1 MVNLKK
7 EEYIYFTTK
16 RGCRVKIGNDCGVL
30 YYEKEIRTKKNG
42 YTRINYKLVNPTNE
56 MLNVAKACQKERY
69 KDMNKDYA
77 IKIVSNWLKNYSNE
91 VVVRV
96 MKNYDTIINDKTT
109 FNMLS
114 KLYNEENKEEETFI
128 HDIEY
133 MVKYG
138 IKDETKDMLR
148 LGEYSQSYREV
159 LYDLY
164 IR

>member
-1 MVNLKK
+1 
-7 EEYIYFTTK
+7 
-16 RGCRVKIGNDCGVL
+16 
-30 YYEKEIRTKKNG
+30 
-42 YTRINYKLVNPTNE
+42 
-56 MLNVAKACQKERY
+56 
-69 KDMNKDYA
+69 MNKDYA
-77 IKIVSNWLKNYSNE
+77 IKIVANWLKDYNNE

-109 FNMLS
+109 YNMLS
-114 KLYNEENKEEETFI
+114 KLYEEENKEEETFI

-148 LGEYSQSYREV
+148 LGEYSRSYRDV

>member
-1 MVNLKK
+1 M
-7 EEYIYFTTK
+7 
-16 RGCRVKIGNDCGVL
+16 
-30 YYEKEIRTKKNG
+30 
-42 YTRINYKLVNPTNE
+42 NE
-56 MLNVAKACQKERY
+56 
-69 KDMNKDYA
+69 DYA
-77 IKIVSNWLKNYSNE
+77 IKIVANWLKDYNND

-109 FNMLS
+109 YTILS
-114 KLYNEENKEEETFI
+114 KLYEDENKEEETFI

-148 LGEYSQSYREV
+148 LGEYSRSYRDV

>member
-1 MVNLKK
+1 
-7 EEYIYFTTK
+7 
-16 RGCRVKIGNDCGVL
+16 
-30 YYEKEIRTKKNG
+30 
-42 YTRINYKLVNPTNE
+42 
-56 MLNVAKACQKERY
+56 
-69 KDMNKDYA
+69 MNKDYA
-77 IKIVSNWLKNYSNE
+77 IKIVANWLKNYSNE

-96 MKNYDTIINDKTT
+96 MKNYDTIINDKTSFT
-109 FNMLS
+109 MLS
-114 KLYNEENKEEETFI
+114 KLYQEENKEEETFI
-128 HDIEY
+128 QDIEY

>member
-1 MVNLKK
+1 
-7 EEYIYFTTK
+7 
-16 RGCRVKIGNDCGVL
+16 
-30 YYEKEIRTKKNG
+30 
-42 YTRINYKLVNPTNE
+42 
-56 MLNVAKACQKERY
+56 
-69 KDMNKDYA
+69 MNKDYT
-77 IKIVSNWLKNYSNE
+77 IKIVANWLKNYSNE

-96 MKNYDTIINDKTT
+96 MKNYDTIINDKTIYT
-109 FNMLS
+109 MLS
-114 KLYNEENKEEETFI
+114 KLYEEENKEEETFI

>member
-1 MVNLKK
+1 
-7 EEYIYFTTK
+7 
-16 RGCRVKIGNDCGVL
+16 
-30 YYEKEIRTKKNG
+30 
-42 YTRINYKLVNPTNE
+42 
-56 MLNVAKACQKERY
+56 
-69 KDMNKDYA
+69 MNKDYS
-77 IKIVSNWLKNYSNE
+77 IKIVANWLKLYSND

-96 MKNYDTIINDKTT
+96 MEKYEQIINDKTT
-109 FNMLS
+109 YTMLS
-114 KLYNEENKEEETFI
+114 KLYEQENKEEETFI

-148 LGEYSQSYREV
+148 LAEWSRSYREV

>member
-1 MVNLKK
+1 
-7 EEYIYFTTK
+7 
-16 RGCRVKIGNDCGVL
+16 
-30 YYEKEIRTKKNG
+30 
-42 YTRINYKLVNPTNE
+42 
-56 MLNVAKACQKERY
+56 
-69 KDMNKDYA
+69 MNKDYT
-77 IKIVSNWLKNYSNE
+77 IKIVANWLKNYSNE

-109 FNMLS
+109 YTMLS
-114 KLYNEENKEEETFI
+114 KLYKEENKEEETFI
-128 HDIEY
+128 QDIEY

>member
-1 MVNLKK
+1 
-7 EEYIYFTTK
+7 
-16 RGCRVKIGNDCGVL
+16 
-30 YYEKEIRTKKNG
+30 
-42 YTRINYKLVNPTNE
+42 
-56 MLNVAKACQKERY
+56 
-69 KDMNKDYA
+69 MNKDYT
-77 IKIVSNWLKNYSNE
+77 IKIVANWLKNYSNE

-96 MKNYDTIINDKTT
+96 MKNYDTIINDKTSFT
-109 FNMLS
+109 MLS
-114 KLYNEENKEEETFI
+114 KLYQEENKEEETFI
-128 HDIEY
+128 QDIEY